1 MYFIESLQYPFRGQ
15 GAFGKIV
22 TAGLLLFIPLVN
34 FFGMFVIAGYGI
46 KIIGNVL
53 AGDRD
58 LPEFDIMQDFG
69 RGLIALVA
77 GFLYAL
83 PLIIVFAVFGALFG
97 GDGAAGLGGV
107 LISILSI
114 PFSFVLSLVMIV
126 AFSRYAVSEETSVLF
141 DFGENIRLATSN
153 LSAGLE
159 FFVNALVYGF
169 VAGILIGLGFML
181 LIIPGL
187 VLMIAT
193 QFGQFHLYAMYAQ
206 RVGIG
211 GKAKRK
217 VQDYSFDF

>member
-22 TAGLLLFIPLVN
+22 TAGLLMFIPLVN
-34 FFGMFVIAGYGI
+34 FFGIFVIAGYGI
-46 KIIGNVL
+46 KIIGHVL

-69 RGLIALVA
+69 RGLLAMVA

-83 PLIIVFAVFGALFG
+83 PLILVFAVFGVLFG
-97 GDGAAGLGGV
+97 SDGTMGAGGF
-107 LISILSI
+107 LITIISI
-114 PFSFVLSLVMIV
+114 PFSFVLSLVVVV
-126 AFSRYAVSEETSVLF
+126 AFSRYAISEETGMLF
-141 DFGENIRLATSN
+141 DFGGNFRLATSN

-159 FFVNALVYGF
+159 FFVNAFVYGL

-181 LIIPGL
+181 LVIPGL
-187 VLMIAT
+187 VLMIAI
-193 QFGQFHLYAMYAQ
+193 QFGQYHMYAMYAQ

-211 GKAKRK
+211 GKSKRK
-217 VQDYSFDF
+217 VDSFAF